1 MQNLAVRLKQ
11 PIELPGVSW
20 KFSDQLMD
28 LFKLANLLHRGSNCT
43 LQGAKR
49 NQESGAISKLKIDF
63 IFPNV
68 GA

>member
-1 MQNLAVRLKQ
+1 
-11 PIELPGVSW
+11 
-20 KFSDQLMD
+20 MD